1 VSDREGKENKE
12 DRAFRMLGMYEMLKR
27 GGCLEKSKLMER
39 FGVSE
44 KTVRRDI
51 DDLRAYL
58 ADSRE
63 IDTNAAILYDKA
75 KNAYELVRDDTEWL
89 TNEETL
95 ALSKIL
101 LESRALMK
109 DELETVINKLL
120 RQTEPEKRS
129 FVKDMIKNELFHY
142 VPLRHGRRLLPS
154 IWKLS
159 ELIRDREITEFGYT
173 RQDGTQ
179 NRRRVKPVAIMF
191 SEFYFYLI
199 AYLADDSKDFP
210 TVFRID
216 RMEDIRASGEKFHI
230 PYDKKFSEGEF
241 RKRVQFM
248 YPGELQ
254 KLTFKIEGDS
264 MEAVLDRLPTAK
276 VIGKSDD
283 GTYTVT
289 AEVFG
294 KGIDMWLKGQGDFV
308 KDVKSRKM
316 NKGAS

>member
-1 VSDREGKENKE
+1 
-12 DRAFRMLGMYEMLKR
+12 MYEMLSK
-27 GGCLEKSKLMER
+27 GGLIEKSKLMER

-58 ADSRE
+58 VDSRQ
-63 IDTNAAILYDKA
+63 IDTNSAILYDKA
-75 KNAYELVRDDTEWL
+75 KNAYELVRFDREWL

-95 ALSKIL
+95 ALCKIL

-109 DELETVINKLL
+109 EELETVIEKLL

-129 FVKDMIKNELFHY
+129 FVKDMVKNELFHY
-142 VPLRHGRRLLPS
+142 VPLRHGKRLLSS

-159 ELIRDREITEFGYT
+159 EMIHEREITEFVYT
-173 RQDGTQ
+173 RQDGMQ
-179 NRRRVKPVAIMF
+179 SDRRVKPVAIMF

-199 AYLADDSKDFP
+199 AYFADDSKDFP
-210 TVFRID
+210 TVFRVD
-216 RMEDIRASGEKFHI
+216 RIEDIRATGEKFHI
-230 PYDKKFSEGEF
+230 PYDKKFSDGEF

-248 YPGELQ
+248 HPGELQ
-254 KLTFKIEGDS
+254 KVTFKFKDGSI
-264 MEAVLDRLPTAK
+264 EAVLDRLPTAEI
-276 VIGKSDD
+276 IGRSDD

-294 KGIDMWLKGQGDFV
+294 KGIDMWLRSQGDFV
-308 KDVKSRKM
+308 REVKSRKV
-316 NKGAS
+316 GRRAG